1 MSFFSL
7 KLFNTPKH
15 KVFNYQPVYYD
26 ERKEALEEKIA
37 AAERRNK
44 GQYVPGESIKGAF
57 TKPRFEVKRS
67 SSMVDKVIRILTIVT
82 LAILM
87 LAVLYFTNVI
97 DLFFK

>member
-1 MSFFSL
+1 MGFFSF

-44 GQYVPGESIKGAF
+44 GRYVPGESIKGAF
-57 TKPRFEVKRS
+57 TKPRFEVKKS
-67 SSMVDKVIRILTIVT
+67 SGMIDKVVRILTIIT

-87 LAVLYFTNVI
+87 LSVLYFTNVM
-97 DLFFK
+97 DLFFR

>member
-1 MSFFSL
+1 M
-7 KLFNTPKH
+7 
-15 KVFNYQPVYYD
+15 FNYQPVYYD

-87 LAVLYFTNVI
+87 LAVLYFTNVM

>member
-1 MSFFSL
+1 MGFLSF

-26 ERKEALEEKIA
+26 ERKEALEERIA
-37 AAERRNK
+37 AAERKNK

-57 TKPRFEVKRS
+57 TKPRFEVKKS
-67 SSMVDKVIRILTIVT
+67 SGVTDKIVRLLTIVT

-87 LAVLYFTNVI
+87 LAVLYFTNVM
-97 DLFFK
+97 DLFFR